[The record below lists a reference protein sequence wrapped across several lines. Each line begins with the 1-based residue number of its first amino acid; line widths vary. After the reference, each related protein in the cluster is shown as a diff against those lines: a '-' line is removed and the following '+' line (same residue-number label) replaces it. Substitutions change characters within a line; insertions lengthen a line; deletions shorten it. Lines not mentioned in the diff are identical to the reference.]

1 VPRHKKVGAWS
12 ALKTDDQH
20 RETAIAQDQST
31 GIPEELV
38 DFARPPRADHE
49 QLDRRGMLGEI
60 VEKGASEKND
70 VDFDIGIVV
79 FAAPQMNVAGYET
92 PIIPRAIGPRLCG
105 CQHPQRSASP

>member
-1 VPRHKKVGAWS
+1 MHE
-12 ALKTDDQH
+12 QH
-20 RETAIAQDQST
+20 RETAITQDQSAR
-31 GIPEELV
+31 IAEKLLE
-38 DFARPPRADHE
+38 FARPIGADHD

-60 VEKGASEKND
+60 AEKGASEKND